1 MCRGPAPVD
10 PGNSKGELR
19 PWHSCIPGLN
29 DQYDEEELAKKVKKE
44 CTTKEVKNQ
53 ATGIKIYSGDKI
65 DPGVDVPKRAS
76 VIWEVTLRW
85 SPECGT

>member
-1 MCRGPAPVD
+1 MCQGPAPVD

-44 CTTKEVKNQ
+44 CTTKEEKNQ
-53 ATGIKIYSGDKI
+53 ESYREVQVNKKFLKKKGQGSHLYPILLI
-65 DPGVDVPKRAS
+65 D
-76 VIWEVTLRW
+76 
-85 SPECGT
+85 